1 MTATLTIA
9 LDAMGGDNAP
19 GAVING
25 ALIAQKRYPDVR
37 FIIVGDEAKIAPLI
51 ADHSELAKVV
61 EIRHTVDMISPDDSA
76 STAIRSGRKSSMRL
90 AIEEVEQGNAAG
102 VVSGGNTGALMAFAK
117 VVLRPLPGIDRP
129 AMAGFIP
136 TRRGERIMLDLG
148 ANLVCG
154 AENLVQFAILGEV
167 FARTVFGMTKPT
179 VGLLNV
185 GTEAQKGHEAVREA
199 AAVLRQ
205 SDLPIEFH
213 GFVEGVDLGEGTVDV
228 VVTDG
233 WSGNIAI
240 KTAEGTAKMFGG
252 FVRESFKSS
261 LLARF
266 GYIFAFNAFRK
277 LRGRLDPRRY
287 NGAIFLGVNG
297 IAVKSHGG
305 SDALGFATAIGV
317 AVDMARQG
325 FIEKV
330 KEEFQRVSP
339 PVTGLRAATV

>member
-1 MTATLTIA
+1 MAATLTIA

-19 GAVING
+19 GAVISG

-37 FIIVGDEAKIAPLI
+37 FIIVGDESRIAPLI
-51 ADHSELAKVV
+51 ARHSELAKIV
-61 EIRHTVDMISPDDSA
+61 EIRHTVDVISPGDTASA
-76 STAIRSGRKSSMRL
+76 AIRSGKRSSMRL
-90 AIEEVEQGNAAG
+90 AIEEVKQANAAG
-102 VVSGGNTGALMAFAK
+102 VVSGGNTAALMGFAK

-154 AENLVQFAILGEV
+154 ADNLVQFAILGEV
-167 FARTVFGMTKPT
+167 FARTAFGMAKPT

-185 GTEAQKGHEAVREA
+185 GTEDQKGHEAVREA
-199 AAVLRQ
+199 AAVLRH

-213 GFVEGVDLGEGTVDV
+213 GFVEGGDLGEGTVDV

-240 KTAEGTAKMFGG
+240 KAAEGTAKMFNG

-261 LLARF
+261 VLARF
-266 GYIFAFNAFRK
+266 GYLFAFSALRK
-277 LRGRLDPRRY
+277 LRARLDPRRY

-325 FIEKV
+325 FIEQV
-330 KEEFQRVSP
+330 KEEFERLSP
-339 PVTGLRAATV
+339 PNSGLRAATV